1 MKKGNKEIISVS
13 INSDIL
19 TSLDKL
25 RSGNSI
31 TRSQLI
37 EFILKS
43 YLESGKDRITIKF

>member
-13 INSDIL
+13 INSNIL

-25 RSGNSI
+25 RSGNTMS
-31 TRSQLI
+31 RSQII
-37 EFILKS
+37 ELILKS